1 MQKYVI
7 ERDIPGIGAQPAENY
22 CSGVQRSNATLD
34 ALGTHIQWVESY
46 VTADKLFC
54 VYLADDEDLIRT
66 HAQQSGFPATHI
78 HPVKTILDPTSASV

>member
-7 ERDIPGIGAQPAENY
+7 ERDIPGIGSQPAEHY
-22 CSGVQRSNATLD
+22 CRGVQRSNETLD

-66 HAQQSGFPATHI
+66 HARQSGFPATRI
-78 HPVKTILDPTSASV
+78 HPVKTILDPTSASA

>member
-7 ERDIPGIGAQPAENY
+7 ERDIPGIGSQPAEHY
-22 CSGVQRSNATLD
+22 CSGVQRSNTTLD

-54 VYLADDEDLIRT
+54 VYLADDEDLIRA
-66 HAQQSGFPATHI
+66 HAQQSGFPATRI